1 MKRKELVIWT
11 EDGHLTGRVFD
22 SSGAVDEFLGGW
34 SEPATEPIWN
44 LVVGERWY
52 TSKNP
57 KGGLYQP
64 SDGPDYLFTVSPEMM
79 PPEVRA
85 LALLLL

>member
-22 SSGAVDEFLGGW
+22 SSGAVDDFLEGW
-34 SEPATEPIWN
+34 SGPVTEPIWN
-44 LVVGERWY
+44 LVVGQRWY
-52 TSKNP
+52 TNKNP
-57 KGGLYQP
+57 KGDLYQP
-64 SDGPDYLFTVSPEMM
+64 SDGPDYLFTVSLEDV